1 MAQNAKAVGLF
12 NTIISDQKRS
22 IDYAK
27 KRTATA
33 RSNRA
38 RIIKLTT
45 PLVEMFNDDID
56 HHLAVNIQGWNED
69 EISLYISLHDMEGMK
84 APVVLSVLEYLNGL
98 FDDPTDEASTRDS
111 TSYLNRD
118 FYFKSAAKKLSATV
132 AVYVKS
138 DSATCKQVVIG
149 SETKVVNKYKIVC
162 D

>member
-1 MAQNAKAVGLF
+1 MAQNVKAVGLF
-12 NTIISDQKRS
+12 NTIINDNKRS

-38 RIIKLTT
+38 RIIKLVT
-45 PLVEMFNDDID
+45 PLVNMFDNDTD

-69 EISLYISLHDMEGMK
+69 EISLYISLHNVEGMK
-84 APVVLSVLEYLNGL
+84 APIVLSVLEYLQGL
-98 FDDPTDEASTRDS
+98 FSDTDETSTRDS
-111 TSYLNRD
+111 ASYMNRD
-118 FYFKSAAKKLSATV
+118 FHFKSVENKLSAMV
-132 AVYVKS
+132 AVYVKE
-138 DSATCKQVVIG
+138 DSTTCKKVVVG

>member
-22 IDYAK
+22 IDFAK
-27 KRTATA
+27 KRIAFA
-33 RSNRA
+33 RSQRA
-38 RIIKLTT
+38 RIIKLAA
-45 PLVEMFNDDID
+45 PIADMLDDETN
-56 HHLAVNIQGWNED
+56 HHFAVNVQGWNDD
-69 EISLYISLHDMEGMK
+69 EVSLYISLHDMEGMK
-84 APVVLSVLEYLNGL
+84 APIVLSILEYLNGL
-98 FDDPTDEASTRDS
+98 FDDSTDETSTRDS

-118 FYFKSAAKKLSATV
+118 FHFKSVEKKLSAMV

>member
-1 MAQNAKAVGLF
+1 MAQNAKAVALF
-12 NTIISDQKRS
+12 NTIIDDNKRS

-38 RIIKLTT
+38 RIIKLVT
-45 PLVEMFNDDID
+45 PLVNMLDDGTN

-69 EISLYISLHDMEGMK
+69 EVSLYISLHDMEGMK

-98 FDDPTDEASTRDS
+98 FSNTDETSTRDS
-111 TSYLNRD
+111 TSLINRD
-118 FYFKSAAKKLSATV
+118 FHFKSVENKLSAMV

-138 DSATCKQVVIG
+138 DSQTCKQVIIG